1 MKMTDAIQAL
11 RAMGYTVNRTSKD
24 DEGQPMLVARN
35 GANTLRVYCSQRSS
49 RGRYVERVEVSG
61 VLGLAL
67 ANEVS
72 AVFSEARVTA
82 GGKAWKGGRP

>member
-11 RAMGYTVNRTSKD
+11 RAMGYTVTRTSKD

-49 RGRYVERVEVSG
+49 RGRYVERVDVSG

-72 AVFSEARVTA
+72 AVFSEAPVTT
-82 GGKAWKGGRP
+82 GGRAWKGGRP